1 MPAPDLIAEVVNIVL
16 QGFVHIVAHRYYPV
30 LVAFALPYK
39 NRFLLKSISAG
50 VRLYPSLKR
59 NPQA

>member
-39 NRFLLKSISAG
+39 NRFSIEVYFCG
-50 VRLYPSLKR
+50 RKVVSL
-59 NPQA
+59 A

>member
-30 LVAFALPYK
+30 LVAFTLPYK
-39 NRFLLKSISAG
+39 NRFSIEVYFCG
-50 VRLYPSLKR
+50 RKVVSL
-59 NPQA
+59 A

>member
-16 QGFVHIVAHRYYPV
+16 QGFVHVVAHRYYPV

-39 NRFLLKSISAG
+39 NRFSIEVYFCG
-50 VRLYPSLKR
+50 RKVYPSLKR